1 MNMKTTLTAL
11 LLLLSLTAAAQPES
25 FEMLG
30 MPMHFVKKRIEG
42 KILDV
47 ELETIKDQPGME
59 SIVERWRG
67 ATIIYLFK
75 NKKLYTASI
84 QTFDVRQL
92 YNMWSSLLDRNPEK
106 IEKEDGSIVYILEGH
121 YGGRLLFWQDL
132 GPDDVMRITVADL
145 EAILAGK

>member
-1 MNMKTTLTAL
+1 MKTTITTI
-11 LLLLSLTAAAQPES
+11 LLLLSLTATSQPET

-30 MPMHFVKKRIEG
+30 MPMHLVEKNIEG

-59 SIVERWRG
+59 SIVESWRG

-75 NKKLYTASI
+75 NKKLYTSSI

-92 YNMWSSLLDRNPEK
+92 YSMWSAFLDRNPEK
-106 IEKEDGSIVYILEGH
+106 VEREDGSTVYILEGH
-121 YGGRLLFWQDL
+121 YGGRLVMWQDL
-132 GPDDVMRITVADL
+132 GREDVMRITVADL